1 MDLYNY
7 WLMEKTAESRMKE
20 TSIAKPILF
29 SPKKEEL
36 IADEFMD
43 DLILSDLVKLPV
55 YPKRKDRIDF
65 LKRSINKANEERPIS
80 IRETAAGGAILG
92 GAGFGVLGTL
102 SGLATKGL
110 FKQKPLM
117 RGLAGGLRGFT
128 SGAVSGGLTGAMGGA
143 ALGSL
148 WNPSVKKRK
157 LLAEKVDNMSD
168 DDFRRLEDVF
178 TRRARDLREE
188 YADLL
193 DEDDDLLID

>member
-20 TSIAKPILF
+20 TSIGKPILF

-36 IADEFMD
+36 IADEFMN
-43 DLILSDLVKLPV
+43 DLIFSDLVKLPV

-92 GAGFGVLGTL
+92 GAGFGGLGAL
-102 SGLATKGL
+102 SGLVSGLFTGKPLRKGL
-110 FKQKPLM
+110 V
-117 RGLAGGLRGFT
+117 GGLRGFT

-148 WNPSVKKRK
+148 WNPSLRKRK
-157 LLAEKVDNMSD
+157 LLAKKVDNMSD
-168 DDFRRLEDVF
+168 DEFRRLEDVF
-178 TRRARDLREE
+178 TQRARNLREE